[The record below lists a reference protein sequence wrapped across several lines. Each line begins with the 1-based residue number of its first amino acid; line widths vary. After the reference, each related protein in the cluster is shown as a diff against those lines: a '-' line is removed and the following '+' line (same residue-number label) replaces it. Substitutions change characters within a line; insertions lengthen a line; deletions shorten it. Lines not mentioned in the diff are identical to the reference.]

1 MILILGGTTEAMALA
16 RLIARRG
23 EVSARLS
30 LAGRTQEPVLPPVP
44 ARIGGFGG
52 VEGLSRY
59 LAETETT
66 AVIDATHP
74 FAARIKANAAVACAQ
89 TRTPLLALGRP
100 AWAREPGDIW
110 TEVTDA
116 DAAAEALGETP
127 RRVFLTAGRLEVPAF
142 LPHPQHHYLIR
153 TIDPP
158 EALPPQATLILD
170 RGPFDSEAEIRLM
183 QRERIDS
190 LVTKNSGGAATY
202 GKIIAARHLGL
213 PVILI
218 TRPKTPDGV
227 AFTDSIEE
235 AYAFALRHGGY
246 SAPGTERGV

>member
-16 RLIARRG
+16 RLIAKRG
-23 EVSARLS
+23 EISARLS
-30 LAGRTQEPVLPPVP
+30 LAGRTQEPVLPPIP

-52 VEGLSRY
+52 VEGLSRF
-59 LAETETT
+59 LAENNVK

-74 FAARIKANAAVACAQ
+74 FAARIKANAALACAQ
-89 TRTPLLALGRP
+89 TGTPLLALGR
-100 AWAREPGDIW
+100 AEWSREPGDKWI
-110 TEVTDA
+110 EVA
-116 DAAAEALGETP
+116 DAREAASALGEAP

-142 LPHPQHHYLIR
+142 LDHTQHHYLIR

-170 RGPFDSEAEIRLM
+170 RGPFDAEAEARLM

-202 GKIIAARHLGL
+202 GKIAAARQLGL
-213 PVILI
+213 PVIMM

-227 AFTDSIEE
+227 AFTADTEE
-235 AYAFALRHGGY
+235 AYAFALRHGGH